1 MANTKSA
8 KKSMRQN
15 EKRRQRNV
23 RRKTSMKTSI
33 KKVLLAVENA
43 DITVAQELLPVAFAK
58 LSRAKSKGLIHR
70 NTAARKMSR
79 LAKRVAALQNA
90 NA

>member
-8 KKSMRQN
+8 KKSMLQN

-23 RRKTSMKTSI
+23 RRRTSMKNSI
-33 KKVLLAVENA
+33 KKVLLAVEQT
-43 DITVAQELLPVAFAK
+43 DVVVAQELLPVAFAK

-79 LAKRVAALQNA
+79 LAKRVATLQKEQA
-90 NA
+90 